1 MPWHHQHFPLPQ
13 PSWEQLRSTAPCFT
27 HLWTKGFHR
36 PLWFLL
42 GASQPALNF
51 ML

>member
-1 MPWHHQHFPLPQ
+1 MPWHHLPLPQ

-27 HLWTKGFHR
+27 HLRTKGFQR

-42 GASQPALNF
+42 GASQPALNR